1 MHSGQTRSAP
11 ARPTPSPW
19 TARGSGSGLPSLR
32 GSCGRRVRPP
42 PSPPAPSV
50 TSPSLC
56 PVFLVRKTHA
66 SLSPSLAR
74 AQGSA
79 RGPDKP
85 GFSINAPWQIS
96 VPRFLLCQISPI
108 MTLRDLQKLLTQ
120 SCSINT
126 LTAPLPPPR
135 RHLAAL
141 LGAPGHGHTCHH
153 GNGKEP
159 VIRPCKELQ
168 PIYLPAHF

>member
-74 AQGSA
+74 AHGSA
-79 RGPDKP
+79 WGPDKP

-126 LTAPLPPPR
+126 LTAPLPPP
-135 RHLAAL
+135 A
-141 LGAPGHGHTCHH
+141 G
-153 GNGKEP
+153 
-159 VIRPCKELQ
+159 ISQ
-168 PIYLPAHF
+168 PSWGPQATGTRVTTATARSPL

>member
-1 MHSGQTRSAP
+1 MSGECCSVHSGQTQSTP

-74 AQGSA
+74 AHGSA
-79 RGPDKP
+79 WGPDKP

-96 VPRFLLCQISPI
+96 VPRILLCQISPI
-108 MTLRDLQKLLTQ
+108 MTLRDLQKLLTR
-120 SCSINT
+120 SCSINM
-126 LTAPLPPPR
+126 LTAPLPPPT
-135 RHLAAL
+135 
-141 LGAPGHGHTCHH
+141 G
-153 GNGKEP
+153 
-159 VIRPCKELQ
+159 ISQ
-168 PIYLPAHF
+168 PSWGPQATGTHVTTATARSPL